1 MNNIVISINS
11 IIILLN
17 IDQLSRSVVLD
28 IHNDIEVQAIIQL
41 QIDPQK
47 YPIITL
53 KILFLKSIF
62 III

>member
-17 IDQLSRSVVLD
+17 IDQLSRSVVFD

-47 YPIITL
+47 YLYYYFKNSVP
-53 KILFLKSIF
+53 
-62 III
+62 